1 MKYSRFLVVA
11 ILVASQIACA
21 DDSSTT
27 APSETTAPSPIYVV
41 TPTTLSLGIGDST
54 QIRVVVTGS
63 DNTQR
68 LVTTSATWASA
79 NTTVATVTSDGV
91 VTARATGTAV
101 ITVTVS
107 EGTATVTVTVSNE
120 SQPMTFV
127 GAAAGPGTETAT
139 LRFTANSPPRLTGT
153 AYFRQAVVSLI
164 GRVDE
169 QTQVVDL
176 GGGGFRFLGVIRGNV
191 LTGAYFDPL
200 GLTGGFTAIDA
211 THTAVTAFCGSY
223 TSDGSTVLGNTDSGA
238 MVLAVSSDGTAAA
251 SALAADASLAPQ
263 TFAGSTSGGELS
275 LVSNTGET
283 VEGRLQGETATGV
296 FHMSGRSSAMFSIS
310 SSACH

>member
-1 MKYSRFLVVA
+1 MKYSRFLFIA

-27 APSETTAPSPIYVV
+27 APSDTTAPIPIYVL

-63 DNTQR
+63 DYTQR

-79 NTTVATVTSDGV
+79 NTTVATVTGDGV

-101 ITVTVS
+101 ITVTVT

-127 GAAAGPGTETAT
+127 GAVAGPSTETAT
-139 LRFTANSPPRLTGT
+139 LRFTANSPPRLLGT
-153 AYFRQAVVSLI
+153 VYFRQSVVSLI

-169 QTQVVDL
+169 PTQVVDL
-176 GGGGFRFLGVIRGNV
+176 ERRGLPISGCHPRRCADRRLFRSAWSHGRIHCHRRDAHRRDFVLRVLHIRRHTCSVIPIPARWFLRFRRMGRRLPALSRPTPALPPGIR
-191 LTGAYFDPL
+191 
-200 GLTGGFTAIDA
+200 
-211 THTAVTAFCGSY
+211 
-223 TSDGSTVLGNTDSGA
+223 
-238 MVLAVSSDGTAAA
+238 
-251 SALAADASLAPQ
+251 
-263 TFAGSTSGGELS
+263 
-275 LVSNTGET
+275 
-283 VEGRLQGETATGV
+283 R
-296 FHMSGRSSAMFSIS
+296 
-310 SSACH
+310 